1 MIHALDHVIIA
12 VSDLDRARESY
23 TQILGR
29 RPSWSGEHPGF
40 GTANS
45 LFQLANT
52 YLELLA
58 PAGSGAVAD
67 VLREHLDERGEGL
80 FGLAFATDDAD
91 DCAKQLRERGL
102 SAADP
107 VAGEGRESETGAER
121 RWRNVHLP
129 AKDTRGVLI
138 FAIEHLS
145 PSESLPEAEALVGD
159 STAVSGLDHVV
170 VMSRDAEATRA
181 LYGDALG
188 LRLALDRS
196 FPERGSRLLFFRVGG
211 VTVEIG
217 AQIGAEPQPDAR
229 DELWGLAYR
238 VPSVPSA
245 CERMAKAGLDVSD
258 VRVGRK
264 PGTSVATV
272 REPTHGV
279 PTLIIGPE

>member
-1 MIHALDHVIIA
+1 MIHALDHVIVA
-12 VSDLDRARESY
+12 VSNLERARETY
-23 TQILGR
+23 IQILGR

-45 LFQLANT
+45 LFRLANT

-58 PAGSGAVAD
+58 PAGPGPAAD
-67 VLREHLDERGEGL
+67 ALRERLEGRGEGL

-91 DCAKQLRERGL
+91 GCAKLLRERGL
-102 SAADP
+102 AAADP

-121 RWRNVHLP
+121 RWRNVYLP

-138 FAIEHLS
+138 FAIEHLC
-145 PSESLPEAEALVGD
+145 PPDSLPEAEPLA
-159 STAVSGLDHVV
+159 SAASAVSGLDHVV

-181 LYGDALG
+181 FYGDALG

-196 FPERGSRLLFFRVGG
+196 FPERGTRLLFFRVGG
-211 VTVEIG
+211 ATVEIG
-217 AQIGAEPQPDAR
+217 TQLGAEPEPDAP

-238 VPSVPSA
+238 VPSVPRA
-245 CERMAKAGLDVSD
+245 CERIAKAGLDVSE

-279 PTLIIGPE
+279 ATLIIGRD

>member
-1 MIHALDHVIIA
+1 MHVLLGVNA
-12 VSDLDRARESY
+12 
-23 TQILGR
+23 TQR
-29 RPSWSGEHPGF
+29 WSVW
-40 GTANS
+40 S
-45 LFQLANT
+45 I
-52 YLELLA
+52 ELPLHHHR
-58 PAGSGAVAD
+58 V
-67 VLREHLDERGEGL
+67 
-80 FGLAFATDDAD
+80 
-91 DCAKQLRERGL
+91 GL

-107 VAGEGRESETGAER
+107 VAGEGRERETGAER

-145 PSESLPEAEALVGD
+145 PPDSLPEAEPLAGD

-217 AQIGAEPQPDAR
+217 AQIGAEARPDVP

-245 CERMAKAGLDVSD
+245 CERMAKAGLDISD

-264 PGTSVATV
+264 PGTSVATL

>member
-12 VSDLDRARESY
+12 VSDLESARDSY

-29 RPSWSGEHPGF
+29 CPSWSGEHPGF

-45 LFQLANT
+45 LFRLANT

-58 PAGSGAVAD
+58 PAGPGAVAD
-67 VLREHLDERGEGL
+67 ALRERLKSRGEGL

-91 DCAKQLRERGL
+91 ECAKRLRERGIA
-102 SAADP
+102 AADP

-121 RWRNVHLP
+121 RWRNVHMP

-145 PSESLPEAEALVGD
+145 EPDTLPQAEPLAGAES
-159 STAVSGLDHVV
+159 AVEGLDHVV

-196 FPERGSRLLFFRVGG
+196 FPERGTRLLFFRVGG

-217 AQIGAEPQPDAR
+217 TQIDAEPQPDTP

-238 VPSVPSA
+238 VPSVPRV
-245 CERMAKAGLDVSD
+245 CERLAQAGVDLSD

-272 REPTHGV
+272 RDPTHGV